1 MFQRHTLDGDI
12 YFHVFQELSPVLF
25 TLMKSTESFPGRVL
39 HAGFGGDDEKSGALL
54 MFAPS

>member
-25 TLMKSTESFPGRVL
+25 TLMKSTEPFPGRVL

-54 MFAPS
+54 TFAPS